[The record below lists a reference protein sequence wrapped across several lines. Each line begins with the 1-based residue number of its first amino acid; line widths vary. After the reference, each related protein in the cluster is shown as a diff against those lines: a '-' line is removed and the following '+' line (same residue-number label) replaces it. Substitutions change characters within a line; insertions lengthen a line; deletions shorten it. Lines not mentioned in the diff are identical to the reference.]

1 MCKLS
6 LNKKCTVGMARER
19 DGAVQAIRSILVRAI
34 LRQNRFDLLYR
45 NFIKSL
51 VSFDLQ
57 KEEIIR
63 FVETFN

>member
-1 MCKLS
+1 
-6 LNKKCTVGMARER
+6 MARER